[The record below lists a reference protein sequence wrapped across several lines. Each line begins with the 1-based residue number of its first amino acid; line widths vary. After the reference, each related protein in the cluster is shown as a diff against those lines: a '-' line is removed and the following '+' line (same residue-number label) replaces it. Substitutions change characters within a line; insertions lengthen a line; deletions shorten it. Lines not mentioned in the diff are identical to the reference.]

1 MFPLIWLTGYTC
13 AVELRAFVAV
23 PRITLKCDHL
33 PLCTLDSSG
42 SHLIFLTDWCAQIKR
57 KEIEAYGR
65 TYFTSPAE
73 RCLSTSN
80 TYILYNTSLFLE
92 LHCSVY
98 FARAI
103 NWRTAEQPYGH
114 DFSIHLH
121 LYFPWSDLINCQDYF
136 FSRTYIYSDVD
147 CCVACLVWQ
156 L

>member
-80 TYILYNTSLFLE
+80 TYSTSLFLE

-98 FARAI
+98 FAREKTEGLQNNLMDMTLVSTCTYMYI
-103 NWRTAEQPYGH
+103 
-114 DFSIHLH
+114 FL
-121 LYFPWSDLINCQDYF
+121 DLILLIVKTTF
-136 FSRTYIYSDVD
+136 FHELTFTVM
-147 CCVACLVWQ
+147 
-156 L
+156 

>member
-1 MFPLIWLTGYTC
+1 MFPLIWLTGYTW

-42 SHLIFLTDWCAQIKR
+42 SHLIFLTDWCAQIKG
-57 KEIEAYGR
+57 KEIEAYRR

-80 TYILYNTSLFLE
+80 TYSTSLFLE

-98 FARAI
+98 FAREKTEGLQNNLMDMTLVSTCTYMYI
-103 NWRTAEQPYGH
+103 
-114 DFSIHLH
+114 FL
-121 LYFPWSDLINCQDYF
+121 DLILLIVKTTF
-136 FSRTYIYSDVD
+136 FHELTFTVM
-147 CCVACLVWQ
+147 
-156 L
+156 